1 MDAALFVQM
10 FHARYTSATLK
21 AASFLTLHFHR
32 LFDGLAPGCALPPP
46 LARNP
51 LDSHFRLPNA
61 TGRVG
66 GACDGDGRGYIG

>member
-1 MDAALFVQM
+1 VDAALFVQM

-32 LFDGLAPGCALPPP
+32 LFDGLAPGCAESSRFAFPPP
-46 LARNP
+46 KRYTP
-51 LDSHFRLPNA
+51 
-61 TGRVG
+61 GRVG